1 MLNWQRKKDSTT
13 WELQSSVSTG
23 IPKNG
28 SSYNISLQVPFPIEY
43 YWRLYILTFEYF
55 FPLCFNLSAFTVY
68 YSVLVNSLARESD
81 RGWWVQQRGSE
92 RLHHVKRSDGELSCK
107 NNIASAGTPSN
118 CVKVYRKLL
127 TQFVRWWWISFF
139 LFLPRPRS
147 ISSFLSLIIYV
158 VNCTL
163 ELENLN
169 SYTSRLISC
178 QLLYLHKQSLGSR
191 FWGIFYW
198 QLLNCFGPQ
207 HEQCL
212 WGKCM
217 SCKVQ

>member
-1 MLNWQRKKDSTT
+1 MF
-13 WELQSSVSTG
+13 QSR
-23 IPKNG
+23 
-28 SSYNISLQVPFPIEY
+28 
-43 YWRLYILTFEYF
+43 RL
-55 FPLCFNLSAFTVY
+55 TVY

-81 RGWWVQQRGSE
+81 RRWWVQQRGSE
-92 RLHHVKRSDGELSCK
+92 RLHHVKRSDGELSCN

-118 CVKVYRKLL
+118 CVKVHRKLL

-178 QLLYLHKQSLGSR
+178 QFGEFFTGSFWIVLGHNMSSVFGESAWAAKFNRNLYVTEGS
-191 FWGIFYW
+191 FI
-198 QLLNCFGPQ
+198 C
-207 HEQCL
+207 
-212 WGKCM
+212 
-217 SCKVQ
+217 

>member
-1 MLNWQRKKDSTT
+1 MF
-13 WELQSSVSTG
+13 QS
-23 IPKNG
+23 K
-28 SSYNISLQVPFPIEY
+28 
-43 YWRLYILTFEYF
+43 RL
-55 FPLCFNLSAFTVY
+55 TVY
-68 YSVLVNSLARESD
+68 CSVLVNSLARESD
-81 RGWWVQQRGSE
+81 RRWWVQQRGSE
-92 RLHHVKRSDGELSCK
+92 RLHHVKRSDGELSCN

-118 CVKVYRKLL
+118 CVKVYRELL
-127 TQFVRWWWISFF
+127 TQFVRWWWILFF

-147 ISSFLSLIIYV
+147 IPSFLSLIIYF

>member
-1 MLNWQRKKDSTT
+1 VF
-13 WELQSSVSTG
+13 QS
-23 IPKNG
+23 
-28 SSYNISLQVPFPIEY
+28 E
-43 YWRLYILTFEYF
+43 RL
-55 FPLCFNLSAFTVY
+55 TVY

-81 RGWWVQQRGSE
+81 RGWWVQHRGSE
-92 RLHHVKRSDGELSCK
+92 RLHHVKRSDGELSCN
-107 NNIASAGTPSN
+107 NNIASAGTTSN

-147 ISSFLSLIIYV
+147 ISSFLSLIINV
-158 VNCTL
+158 ENCIVK
-163 ELENLN
+163 LENLN

-178 QLLYLHKQSLGSR
+178 QLLYLSLHKQSLGSR

-207 HEQCL
+207 HERCL